1 MITLTIQAVTNGY
14 IVQRVKSRDMWD
26 SCGKGYPEP
35 FVYRNLDD
43 LKEDLNT
50 LFGIKTEEPPILS
63 AEEKQ
68 KYAMYN
74 KLPIHIAER

>member
-50 LFGIKTEEPPILS
+50 LFEITIFVKDLNAHQQTS
-63 AEEKQ
+63 RA
-68 KYAMYN
+68 N
-74 KLPIHIAER
+74 